1 MTSQLT
7 ETAIPTDQKIP
18 PLENGDHLTCSE
30 FERRYAALPELKKA
44 ELIEG
49 VVYLASPLRFTPHAE
64 PHSRIATWI
73 GTYAAFTP
81 ETLAGI
87 DPTLRLDLDNEL
99 QPDAVLI
106 ISEQAGGTAKL
117 TPEGYLQGTPE
128 LVIEIAA
135 SSASMDLK
143 TKKQVYQRYGI
154 PEYIVW
160 QVFENELVWFHL
172 REGTYQ
178 VLDQDPDGIMR
189 SQVFPGLWLDVAA
202 LLNNQMSQV
211 LRILQQGIESQD
223 HHDFADSL
231 TT

>member
-1 MTSQLT
+1 MTSQFT
-7 ETAIPTDQKIP
+7 ETALPTDQKIP
-18 PLENGDHLTCSE
+18 PLDNGDHLTCPE
-30 FERRYAALPELKKA
+30 FERRYAAMPELKKA

-106 ISEQAGGTAKL
+106 ISEQAGGRAKR
-117 TPEGYLQGTPE
+117 TQEGYLQGIPE

-135 SSASMDLK
+135 SSASIDLK
-143 TKKQVYQRYGI
+143 TKKQVYQRHAI

-223 HHDFADSL
+223 HQDFADPL
-231 TT
+231 AT